1 MDIKRKN
8 KGTPAIIFGLILFLV
23 NISRMNFD
31 SIRKNDIIIL
41 VSAVILISL
50 GIYVNI
56 KNKKLNSKS

>member
-1 MDIKRKN
+1 
-8 KGTPAIIFGLILFLV
+8 LVLFLV

-41 VSAVILISL
+41 VCAVILISL
-50 GIYVNI
+50 GIYVNV